1 MKEAARAPRETG
13 RVAVTLDPSAPL
25 ENESLERIGAS
36 SSAPAWQRDTLS
48 VSARVRAIL
57 DGLRPLVVHVLAF
70 WDHAVRAV
78 RIAGRRLEVD
88 PSGSY
93 RLR

>member
-36 SSAPAWQRDTLS
+36 LSAPAWQRDTLS

-57 DGLRPLVVHVLAF
+57 DGLRPLVVHVLSF